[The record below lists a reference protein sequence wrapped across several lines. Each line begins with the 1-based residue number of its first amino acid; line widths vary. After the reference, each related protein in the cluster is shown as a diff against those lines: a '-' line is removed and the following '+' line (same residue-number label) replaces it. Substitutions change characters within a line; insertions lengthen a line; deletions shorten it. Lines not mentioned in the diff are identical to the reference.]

1 MDELNGQLDTR
12 LRRGGCFVGSF
23 DACNKVFDSNN
34 VMGNKESA

>member
-12 LRRGGCFVGSF
+12 FRCGGSAVGGF
-23 DACNKVFDSNN
+23 NVHIEVFDSND

>member
-12 LRRGGCFVGSF
+12 LGCGRCFVGGF
-23 DACNKVFDSNN
+23 NVYIEVFDSNN

>member
-12 LRRGGCFVGSF
+12 LGCGRRFVGGF
-23 DACNKVFDSNN
+23 NVYIEVFDSNN